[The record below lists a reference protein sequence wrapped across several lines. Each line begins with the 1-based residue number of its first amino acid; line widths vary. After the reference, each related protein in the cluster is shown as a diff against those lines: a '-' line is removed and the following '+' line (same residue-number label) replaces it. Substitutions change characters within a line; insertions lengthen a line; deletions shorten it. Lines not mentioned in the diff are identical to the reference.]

1 MYLKLQ
7 GLQGK
12 LWKTDQ
18 LYSVV
23 QSDTSLLN
31 VRSYSKWKGAAYSC
45 CMDTVSH
52 TTLFQGHIIFGDK
65 LRKKI
70 QSSNLSLTPTGLSQG
85 FLTCQWNE
93 DCALLFSINQPTKV
107 TVSALRRQQ
116 PTKVNVLMPSL
127 PPGSAGQFG
136 YTNS

>member
-7 GLQGK
+7 GLQDK

-45 CMDTVSH
+45 CMDSQSH
-52 TTLFQGHIIFGDK
+52 YPISGTYYIWG
-65 LRKKI
+65 
-70 QSSNLSLTPTGLSQG
+70 
-85 FLTCQWNE
+85 
-93 DCALLFSINQPTKV
+93 
-107 TVSALRRQQ
+107 
-116 PTKVNVLMPSL
+116 
-127 PPGSAGQFG
+127 
-136 YTNS
+136 

>member
-7 GLQGK
+7 GLQDK
-12 LWKTDQ
+12 LRKTDQ

-31 VRSYSKWKGAAYSC
+31 VRSYSKWKGAAHSC

-65 LRKKI
+65 LRKKYNQVI
-70 QSSNLSLTPTGLSQG
+70 SHSHQLVYHKGSLPVSGTRIVLSCSL
-85 FLTCQWNE
+85 
-93 DCALLFSINQPTKV
+93 SINQQRLQ
-107 TVSALRRQQ
+107 SQH
-116 PTKVNVLMPSL
+116 
-127 PPGSAGQFG
+127 
-136 YTNS
+136 